1 MNNKIWKFCR
11 YLVAVALVLE
21 ALTNIIADGI
31 TLAGDTLTFFEFP
44 EFVSYLTNI
53 MIAVAIIASTKT
65 PLMIGCGIKGL
76 VSVLPILYY
85 RMSIFSPSTINFLAT
100 AVCYVLIAVS
110 LSQKKSQEKIIP
122 IAIIVGI
129 VGASLY
135 YFLLYTYNTY
145 NPYKLRFLGN
155 NISSCIMTYVYL
167 LIGILALEEKNVP
180 IADKKF
186 ISASAKNPIETITK
200 LKELLDVGAIS
211 QEEFDEKKK
220 KLLNL

>member
-21 ALTNIIADGI
+21 ALTSIIIDGLA
-31 TLAGDTLTFFEFP
+31 LAGDTLTFYEFSK
-44 EFVSYLTNI
+44 FISYVANI
-53 MIAVAIIASTKT
+53 MIAVAIFASTKT
-65 PLMIGCGIKGL
+65 PFMIGCGIQGL
-76 VSVLPILYY
+76 VSVLSILYY
-85 RMSIFSPSTINFLAT
+85 RRSISSPSTINFLAT

-129 VGASLY
+129 VSASLY
-135 YFLLYTYNTY
+135 YFWLYTINTY
-145 NPYKLRFLGN
+145 NPYNLRFLGN
-155 NISSCIMTYVYL
+155 NISSCIKTYVYL
-167 LIGILALEEKNVP
+167 LIGILALEEKHVP

-186 ISASAKNPIETITK
+186 ISTSAKNPIETITK

-220 KLLNL
+220 QLLNL

>member
-1 MNNKIWKFCR
+1 MNSKNLKLCR

-21 ALTNIIADGI
+21 ALTSIIFDVLP
-31 TLAGDTLTFFEFP
+31 LAGDTLTFYEFSKII
-44 EFVSYLTNI
+44 SYVANI
-53 MIAVAIIASTKT
+53 MIAVAIFASTKT
-65 PLMIGCGIKGL
+65 PFMIGCGIQGL

-85 RMSIFSPSTINFLAT
+85 RSSIFSWGTINILAT

-110 LSQKKSQEKIIP
+110 LFQKKSQEKIIP

-129 VGASLY
+129 VGPSLY
-135 YFLLYTYNTY
+135 YFLLYTYKAY
-145 NPYKLRFLGN
+145 NLRFLGN
-155 NISSCIMTYVYL
+155 NISSCIKTYVYL
-167 LIGILALEEKNVP
+167 LIGILALEEKHVP

-186 ISASAKNPIETITK
+186 ISTSAKNPIETITK
-200 LKELLDVGAIS
+200 LKELLDIGAIS